1 MIREEGQTLSVFI
14 VDDESTARN
23 LFKRIHKIDKDNK
36 NFGMVENRG
45 QAPLQLNEQKEQ
57 FLTGQSI
64 RQNKGRIGQ

>member
-1 MIREEGQTLSVFI
+1 M
-14 VDDESTARN
+14 
-23 LFKRIHKIDKDNK
+23 
-36 NFGMVENRG
+36 GMVENRG